1 MENTTFDW
9 PFRYLRPGSSNS
21 RNLIGGDTVHRSF
34 DWMSDGKETSQHH
47 VRFSTST
54 SSTIRLQLP
63 DLAAFEYEEGSTPLR
78 SGVSC
83 PVSPKGRPGSISP
96 RLTPRKELVAFTR
109 LGKGSV
115 DLGRFTILHVLS
127 ETKSSTVELVHDTKT
142 GKQHALKRIPLRSM
156 RSRKELMEHL
166 SLLTDRIIAHHPH
179 ILRHDMLWQEQGQA
193 CLLTA
198 YCSGG
203 TADTLLR
210 KRGTCDIDA
219 VLCQVLY
226 QVSSALSVLHAHNIV
241 HCDVKP
247 SNILVQEDDHLCLA
261 DFGVAVETGT
271 LVSDANLDIR
281 YAPLELVSSS
291 FEGQRRAHPA
301 NDMFALG
308 LTVYA
313 LALGRQLPVAGKGW
327 EQLRHGVDWSAV
339 QGNVSAN
346 VKRVVESLLHV
357 NIQHRFTASRV
368 VQEMQQEPVA
378 RRTRRQ
384 SRVSRVLFQ

>member
-1 MENTTFDW
+1 
-9 PFRYLRPGSSNS
+9 
-21 RNLIGGDTVHRSF
+21 
-34 DWMSDGKETSQHH
+34 MSDGRDTSQHH
-47 VRFSTST
+47 VRFSAST
-54 SSTIRLQLP
+54 TSTIRLQLP
-63 DLAAFEYEEGSTPLR
+63 DLAAFDHDEGSTPLR
-78 SGVSC
+78 PGISC

-96 RLTPRKELVAFTR
+96 RLNPRKELVAFTR

-115 DLGRFTILHVLS
+115 DLSRFTVLRVLS

-142 GKQHALKRIPLRSM
+142 GKRHALKRIPLRSM
-156 RSRKELMEHL
+156 RSRKELIERL
-166 SLLTDRIIAHHPH
+166 CLLTDRIIAHHPH
-179 ILRHDMLWQEQGQA
+179 ILRHDLLWQEQGQA

-203 TADTLLR
+203 TADTLLHNR
-210 KRGTCDIDA
+210 SRNELDS
-219 VLCQVLY
+219 VLRQVLI
-226 QVSSALSVLHAHNIV
+226 QVSSALAVLHAHNIV

-247 SNILVQEDDHLCLA
+247 SNILVQKDDHLCLA

-271 LVSDANLDIR
+271 LVSDTNLDIR

-291 FEGQRRAHPA
+291 FEGQCRAHSA

-313 LALGRQLPVAGKGW
+313 MALGRQLPVAGKGW
-327 EQLRHGVDWSAV
+327 EQLRQGVDWSAV
-339 QGNVSAN
+339 KGTVSAQ
-346 VKRVVESLLHV
+346 VKRVVEALLHASV
-357 NIQHRFTASRV
+357 EHRFTATRV
-368 VQEMQQEPVA
+368 IQEMQQEPVA